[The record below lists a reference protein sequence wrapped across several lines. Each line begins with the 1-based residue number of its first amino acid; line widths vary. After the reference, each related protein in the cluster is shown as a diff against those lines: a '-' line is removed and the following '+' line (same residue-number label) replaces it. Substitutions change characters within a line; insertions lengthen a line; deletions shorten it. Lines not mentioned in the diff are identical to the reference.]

1 MIWDGDICDDDMDPF
16 MHLLLPLLFLLALRV
31 DAKRA
36 VLFAPLAVL
45 PDFDALFGLHRALG
59 HSFIP
64 ILVVPLAV
72 VAYAHFRK
80 NEWHAAS
87 LVALFYLTSHV
98 VLDLGGVA
106 FLWPIVP
113 DQFFFEPTIA
123 FSASGGVHLDFDIE
137 YGMRPLPEMGTT
149 SFLSEE
155 GAALLLLGVLAA
167 VVYRAEAR
175 RALKGLWDL
184 VRSFPRLVRGLI

>member
-1 MIWDGDICDDDMDPF
+1 MDPF

-80 NEWHAAS
+80 NEWYAAS

-113 DQFFFEPTIA
+113 DQFFFEPTISFA
-123 FSASGGVHLDFDIE
+123 ASDGFDLVISLE
-137 YGMRPLPEMGTT
+137 YGMRPLSEMGTT
-149 SFLSEE
+149 SFLSKE
-155 GAALLLLGVLAA
+155 GSALLLLGVLAA
-167 VVYRAEAR
+167 VVYRAEAK
-175 RALKGLWDL
+175 RAFKGLWDL
-184 VRSFPRLVRGLI
+184 IRSLPRLVRGHI

>member
-1 MIWDGDICDDDMDPF
+1 MDPF
-16 MHLLLPLLFLLALRV
+16 MHLLLPLLVLLALRV
-31 DAKRA
+31 DPKRA
-36 VLFAPLAVL
+36 FLLAPLAVL
-45 PDFDALFGLHRALG
+45 PDFDSLFGLHRALG

-80 NEWHAAS
+80 NEWYAAS
-87 LVALFYLTSHV
+87 VVALFYLISHV

-113 DQFFFEPTIA
+113 DQFYFEPSIT
-123 FSASGGVHLDFDIE
+123 FSASDGVRMYFDLQ
-137 YGMRPLPEMGTT
+137 YGMRPLPDMGTT

-155 GAALLLLGVLAA
+155 GAALILLVVVGMA
-167 VVYRAEAR
+167 VYRAEAARGLR
-175 RALKGLWDL
+175 RLWAA
-184 VRSFPRLVRGLI
+184 VRSVPDLLRGLI

>member
-1 MIWDGDICDDDMDPF
+1 MDPF
-16 MHLLLPLLFLLALRV
+16 MHLLLPLLVLLALRV
-31 DAKRA
+31 DARRA
-36 VLFAPLAVL
+36 ILFAPLAVL

-72 VAYAHFRK
+72 VAYTHFRK
-80 NEWHAAS
+80 NEWYAAS

-106 FLWPIVP
+106 FLWPFVT
-113 DQFFFEPTIA
+113 DQFYFEPTVSFAVSDGLDLA
-123 FSASGGVHLDFDIE
+123 FSIE

-149 SFLSEE
+149 SFLSDS
-155 GAALLLLGVLAA
+155 GAALLLLGLLGAL
-167 VVYRAEAR
+167 VYRHEAK

-184 VRSFPRLVRGLI
+184 VRSLPRLVRGLI

>member
-1 MIWDGDICDDDMDPF
+1 MIWGDGLSDGDMDPF
-16 MHLLLPLLFLLALRV
+16 MHLLLPLLVLLALKV

-36 VLFAPLAVL
+36 VLLAPLAVL

-72 VAYAHFRK
+72 LTYAHFRK
-80 NEWHAAS
+80 NEWYAAS

-106 FLWPIVP
+106 FLWPLVP
-113 DQFFFEPTIA
+113 DQFYFEPTITFA
-123 FSASGGVHLDFDIE
+123 ASDGFFLDFDLQ
-137 YGMRPLPEMGTT
+137 YGMRPLPDMGAT

-155 GAALLLLGVLAA
+155 GSALMLLGVLAGL
-167 VVYRAEAR
+167 VYRAEAK